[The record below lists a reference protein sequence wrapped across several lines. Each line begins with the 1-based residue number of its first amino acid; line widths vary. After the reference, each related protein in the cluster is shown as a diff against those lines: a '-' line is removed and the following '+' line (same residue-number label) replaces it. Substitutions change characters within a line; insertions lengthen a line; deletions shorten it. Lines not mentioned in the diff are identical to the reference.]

1 MLHALERLLSNGA
14 NRSYGGV
21 SMRTAFAVAVLLIAC
36 LLVGGSFGQ
45 SNDRFKS
52 VGGEYGQSWINSFRA
67 QTPQATKESNNG
79 TNLWSWGSAP
89 KGSRIV
95 DGKLVADPYYI
106 WRSLNFTNGWLGE
119 TYVDPDTGYPVY
131 AYVDPNTGITRYFYV
146 DPNTGKPVYTNVD
159 PETALLNYGSDSPY
173 YSPDYWTGSNSSPSV
188 FGSNSPWS

>member
-1 MLHALERLLSNGA
+1 
-14 NRSYGGV
+14 
-21 SMRTAFAVAVLLIAC
+21 MRTAFAVAVLLIAC

-45 SNDRFKS
+45 SQDRFKS
-52 VGGEYGQSWINSFRA
+52 VGGEYGQSWISGFKA

-89 KGSRIV
+89 KGSKIV
-95 DGKLVADPYYI
+95 DGKLVIDPYYI

-119 TYVDPDTGYPVY
+119 TYVDPNTGYPVY

-173 YSPDYWTGSNSSPSV
+173 YSPDYWTGSNSLPPV

>member
-1 MLHALERLLSNGA
+1 MLHALERLLSTGVNG
-14 NRSYGGV
+14 SYGGV

-45 SNDRFKS
+45 NKDRFKS
-52 VGGEYGQSWINSFRA
+52 VGGEYGQSWISSFKA

-79 TNLWSWGSAP
+79 SNLWSWGSAP
-89 KGSRIV
+89 KGSKIV
-95 DGKLVADPYYI
+95 DGKLVIDPYYI

-119 TYVDPDTGYPVY
+119 TYVDPNTGYPVY

-146 DPNTGKPVYTNVD
+146 DPDTGKPVYTNVD
-159 PETALLNYGSDSPY
+159 PETALLDYGSDSPY
-173 YSPDYWTGSNSSPSV
+173 YSPDYWTGSNSLPPV